1 MKRMIYVF
9 SDGEIKRKDNTVK
22 LFCEDKNKFIPVE
35 NISDIFIFG
44 EVNITKKLLE
54 LLSQKEI
61 LMHYFNYYGYYMGS
75 FYPREHYNSGHVIL
89 KQAEHYNDEN
99 KRIIL
104 ARKSVEG
111 SLKNIRKVLQYY
123 SRQGIDV
130 NENIIYIENNIEE
143 IKKINDISV
152 LLSIEGRSRE
162 NYYKSF
168 DKIIKQKDFKF
179 NKRTRRPPQNNL
191 NTLISFGNSILYSL
205 ILSEIYK
212 THIDPRIGYLHTSN
226 FRSFTL
232 NLDISEIF
240 KPIIIDRIIFTVVNK
255 KIIKKNDFYNEG
267 DGIILKENGMK
278 KFVQEFYKR
287 ISQTIKV
294 RNISNKVS
302 YRRLIRLEI
311 YKIQKHLLGEN
322 VYTPYINRW

>member
-1 MKRMIYVF
+1 MKRIIYVF

-44 EVNITKKLLE
+44 EINITKKLLE

-89 KQAEHYNDEN
+89 KQAEHYNNSN
-99 KRIIL
+99 KRIKL
-104 ARKSVEG
+104 AKKFVEG
-111 SLKNIRKVLQYY
+111 SLENIRKVLQYY
-123 SRQGIDV
+123 ARQGVDIE
-130 NENIIYIENNIEE
+130 ENIHFIDNTLIE
-143 IKKINDISV
+143 IKEINDINI
-152 LLSIEGRSRE
+152 LLSKEGHSRE

-168 DKIIKQKDFKF
+168 DKIIKQNNFRFD
-179 NKRTRRPPQNNL
+179 KRTRRPPLNEL
-191 NTLISFGNSILYSL
+191 NTLISFGNSILYTL

-212 THIDPRIGYLHTSN
+212 THLDPRIGYLHTSN

-240 KPIIIDRIIFTVVNK
+240 KPIIIDRIIFSSINK
-255 KIIKKNDFYNEG
+255 KILKKNHFYDEG
-267 DGIILKENGMK
+267 DGIILKEAGMK
-278 KFVQEFYKR
+278 KFVQEFDNR
-287 ISQTIKV
+287 IAQTIKV
-294 RNISNKVS
+294 RNINNKVS

-311 YKIQKHLLGEN
+311 YKIQKHLLGEKL
-322 VYTPYINRW
+322 YSPYINRW